1 MEKLIKPFLLL
12 LLVITVFHAW
22 FLPGL
27 LSTFDFPYYSPLMM
41 KDASIMPY
49 AWGFHVGLD
58 GFARFISPYSWV
70 LPFINIPQV
79 IFGRLGMDWG
89 LIERITYLYP
99 LLILLLISP
108 VVLFKTVFPKNKFY
122 LMAIIV
128 FSFNTYSLLLFSGE
142 IFVALAYCLI
152 PLILAIFIKILSDK
166 NAISKTI
173 YSIAAGLVVSLQ
185 IMFDPRVAYVTLS
198 AVALYA
204 VFSILYLVFS
214 KKSRNL
220 NIKSSLN
227 YFVFIIFIPGAITL
241 LLQAFWILPSIFH
254 GGNPVES
261 LGAGYSSVGAVQF
274 LSFAKLENTITLLH
288 PNWPENIFGKVYFMR
303 PEFLLLP
310 VLAFA
315 SLFFI
320 KRSETSKEKV
330 YILFFALLGLVG
342 TFLAKGSNDPF
353 GGIYLWMFNH
363 IPGFIMFRDPAKWYL
378 LVAISYSILIPFS
391 MWKIYEWLSDHAEF
405 RIKDSRFI
413 NKNKIFNMQN
423 IFVVL
428 VVGYLLFLIR
438 PALLGQLGG
447 TFKTTTIPAEYTKLE
462 QFLSSQ
468 NNFSRTLWVPSK
480 QRFGFYSNNHPE
492 MSAQILFNITDN
504 KQLMQ
509 KLDVSEKL
517 LQKAGVRYV
526 IVPYDSQGEIFLSDR
541 KYDNKVY
548 LQTITQVKKIPW
560 LIPISGFGKIAV
572 FALPNAKG
580 HFYITNQNSEIS
592 YKYISPVEYSLSVT
606 NAKKGDIVVFA
617 ESFDGKWVAETA
629 NLKLKTEKYD
639 GRFNSFILPGDGDY
653 SLRVYYTPQDYV
665 NIGVI
670 ISIISFVGTLGA
682 LIVLVIKKK

>member
-1 MEKLIKPFLLL
+1 MRKLIAPLLLL
-12 LLVITVFHAW
+12 LLVIVTFRVW

-27 LSTFDFPYYSPLMM
+27 LSTFDFPYYSQLMM
-41 KDASIMPY
+41 KDASVMPY

-79 IFGRLGMDWG
+79 VFGRLGMDWG
-89 LIERITYLYP
+89 LIERIAYFYP
-99 LLILLLISP
+99 LLILLIISP
-108 VVLFKTVFPKNKFY
+108 VVLFKTAFPKNKFY
-122 LMAIIV
+122 LMAIII

-173 YSIAAGLVVSLQ
+173 YSITAGLVVSLQ
-185 IMFDPRVAYVTLS
+185 IMFDPRVVYVTLS

-214 KKSRNL
+214 KKSRTL
-220 NIKSSLN
+220 NIKGLLN
-227 YFVFIIFIPGAITL
+227 YFVFIVFIPGAITL
-241 LLQAFWILPSIFH
+241 LLQAFWILPSILH

-288 PNWPENIFGKVYFMR
+288 PNWSENIFGKVYFMR

-320 KRSETSKEKV
+320 KRSEASKEKV
-330 YILFFALLGLVG
+330 YILFFALLGIIG
-342 TFLAKGSNDPF
+342 AFLAKGSNDPF

-363 IPGFIMFRDPAKWYL
+363 IPGFIMFRDPAKWYP
-378 LVAISYSILIPFS
+378 LVAISYSILIPYS
-391 MWKIYEWLSDHAEF
+391 VYQIYELIKRKTENLKPKIMGNLLS
-405 RIKDSRFI
+405 KLFI
-413 NKNKIFNMQN
+413 FL
-423 IFVVL
+423 VL
-428 VVGYLLFLIR
+428 GYMLFLIR

-447 TFKTTTIPAEYTKLE
+447 TFKTATIPAEYTKLE

-468 NNFSRTLWVPSK
+468 NNFSRTLWVPTK

-504 KQLMQ
+504 GKLIQ
-509 KLDVSEKL
+509 KLSSSEKL
-517 LQKAGVRYV
+517 LQESSVRYV

-572 FALPNAKG
+572 FAIPNAKD

-592 YKYISPVEYSLSVT
+592 YKYISPVEYSLTVQ
-606 NAKKGDIVVFA
+606 NAKKGDRVVFA
-617 ESFDGKWVAETA
+617 ESFDNKWTA
-629 NLKLKTEKYD
+629 SNSKFKIQSSEFD
-639 GRFNSFILPGDGDY
+639 NRFNSFVLPKDGDY
-653 SLRVYYTPQDYV
+653 SLRVYYTPQDDA
-665 NIGVI
+665 NIGVV
-670 ISIISFVGTLGA
+670 ISVGA
-682 LIVLVIKKK
+682 LIIILLMLLILIIKKK